1 MRDGSRHIRRIEVAM
16 KAIQLMRFRPPDVL
30 ELIDVPTPKA
40 TTATPSLFASGGP
53 EGRSTVTRRSEC

>member
-40 TTATPSLFASGGP
+40 TDGNAVVVRLRRPRGP
-53 EGRSTVTRRSEC
+53 VDCNKEI

>member
-30 ELIDVPTPKA
+30 ELVDVPTPKA
-40 TTATPSLFASGGP
+40 TDGNAVIVRF
-53 EGRSTVTRRSEC
+53 RRPRRPVGCNNEV